1 MKKLGLYA
9 MAAMVL
15 MFASCEKEEPPV
27 NLSQPPVLL
36 VTPDKQDTV
45 FEVAQPTFYFAVENG
60 DASDYLV
67 ALTLNSN
74 DMNISFADTTIVTSY
89 TFDSLPDGKYEAVFY
104 LLNSMDYKKVDKS
117 GSVSRRF
124 SINNSTLIITFED
137 VNLGES
143 GYWDGS
149 DLSGTPKTE
158 ESWGSQITNY
168 YGSFA
173 DNGFV
178 FENVYTA
185 DWFSWKGFA
194 CSSLTDT
201 ETAGY
206 ANQYSV
212 VAGQGAG
219 GSKKFALAF
228 DDNATFTCTYPEGY
242 TTCTLKSMMVC
253 NGTYAYLE
261 MRDGGFGKK
270 FAEGDWF
277 KVTIAGYTGETQTGA
292 VEYYLADFRDGKT
305 FINNSWEQVD
315 LTPLGAPEKVVFTF
329 DGSDK
334 GDYGLNTPKYVFI
347 DNIAVELVK

>member
-9 MAAMVL
+9 MAAMAL
-15 MFASCEKEEPPV
+15 MFASCEKEE
-27 NLSQPPVLL
+27 
-36 VTPDKQDTV
+36 
-45 FEVAQPTFYFAVENG
+45 
-60 DASDYLV
+60 
-67 ALTLNSN
+67 
-74 DMNISFADTTIVTSY
+74 TTETR
-89 TFDSLPDGKYEAVFY
+89 L
-104 LLNSMDYKKVDKS
+104 
-117 GSVSRRF
+117 
-124 SINNSTLIITFED
+124 ITFED
-137 VNLGES
+137 VNLGEN

-149 DLSGTPKTE
+149 DLSGTQKDE
-158 ESWGSQITNY
+158 ESYGSQVTNY

-178 FENVYTA
+178 FENVYTP
-185 DWFSWKGFA
+185 DWYSWKGFA

-212 VAGQGAG
+212 VAGQGAA

-253 NGTYAYLE
+253 NGTYACLD
-261 MRDGGFGKK
+261 MRDGSGYGKK
-270 FAEGDWF
+270 FADGDWF